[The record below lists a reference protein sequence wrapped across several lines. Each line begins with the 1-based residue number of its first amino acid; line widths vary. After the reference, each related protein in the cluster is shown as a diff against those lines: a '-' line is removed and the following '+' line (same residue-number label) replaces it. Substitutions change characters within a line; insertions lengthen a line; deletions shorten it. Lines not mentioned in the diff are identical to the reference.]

1 MITQNDG
8 FPTDTISNHHLVPTT
23 SSYPNEQPISISNT
37 FNVIMHFTSYSIYKK
52 YVFYLK
58 YPVLMLVNNENL
70 LFLFLGICCQ
80 KVFKNSFVY
89 SGSYTS
95 HNKEKEE

>member
-23 SSYPNEQPISISNT
+23 SSYPNEQPISISPT
-37 FNVIMHFTSYSIYKK
+37 YNVIMPFTYSIYKK

-58 YPVLMLVNNENL
+58 YLVLMLVNNENL
-70 LFLFLGICCQ
+70 LFLFLGICGQ

-89 SGSYTS
+89 SWSYIT
-95 HNKEKEE
+95 HN